1 MNVSIELSELRVKGQ
16 ERAGTRKVVT
26 FKGSSSFNVKEPPLE
41 KILLLMD
48 ITLIASKIYEPEL
61 EKNRY
66 GNNLGRDYQ
75 RLATVSAKIS
85 HYTKMF
91 LKIAKKVYSE

>member
-1 MNVSIELSELRVKGQ
+1 M
-16 ERAGTRKVVT
+16 VT

-61 EKNRY
+61 NVSRY
-66 GNNLGRDYQ
+66 GSSLGKEYQ
-75 RLATVSAKIS
+75 RLATVSSKVN

-91 LKIAKKVYSE
+91 LRLAKKVYSE